1 MASLIDIGKSGLQS
15 YRQALAVTGQNISNI
30 NTDGYKRRAADLE
43 EVTANKGGLSSTNNQ
58 TGLGVRVA
66 DIRRSFDEFLL
77 NKARSATSYSETNEK
92 YLSTIKQLEDILL
105 PGDSNLGNMIAK
117 FFDGL
122 QEIAASPADLAP
134 RVAAMERGKTV
145 VNSFNHLSQLT
156 SELKS
161 GLEFQIRQ
169 DVNDINILSEELFNL
184 NSQFSGSV
192 SKNAPNALLD
202 SRDVLIDKLNQLAE
216 VTVTLENNGSALLT
230 LGNTGKGPSLLTNQK
245 QTKLGFELVS
255 DKITFLL
262 DPGASNT
269 PTSQITNGSLRGLSN
284 AYQTIQ
290 AIESSIDNLAHIFSK
305 DLNELH
311 MNGLDLE
318 GNAGKELFH
327 TVSID
332 AEVNPTNLGNT
343 SADINISDFRK
354 VNNEQITFTY
364 QTDNDLWIGRNQKNE
379 VVAQGR
385 EVINYS
391 GFSIIFT
398 GNGKEGD
405 QISVKPAY
413 NAAANISFA
422 INRPQE
428 FAAASRQLVT
438 ADYNNIG
445 VAEMNAEI
453 SSPLVHN
460 DNLPTIEEAFS
471 NQLSMIGATDF
482 IRNGSVAVVPANVS
496 NLELISLLQ
505 QSELNFSLTDDEVT
519 SISSMTLV
527 VESEEEID
535 EGSPVIATKKYVFSV
550 TDAEEIE
557 TLIEEGA
564 TRDAKAIAKMLN
576 FGFIQ
581 ANGFDLVD
589 NNGVESWVTDGK
601 TYRLQDFGG
610 YASGKDNQ
618 LSFALA
624 DSNFTQDS
632 QLFAN
637 SMNINGT
644 LTNRNEDISSIQ
656 VFTREGRHLAGSRLD
671 DAQYEALF
679 VTENGFNEN
688 AVYTDDYLNNS
699 FEDGYLGMSSVY
711 RKDTA
716 NPLIEVSD
724 SNIDPVIS
732 FNIDFFNGVDT
743 NEQSFDGKKASA
755 STSFY
760 NVTLDDGID
769 TVIDATV
776 YQGQIPGNTEND
788 IAVAMA
794 SEIRAKA
801 PIVSLTGSG
810 ILLEQQS
817 LAPPDDFVPPED
829 GQTTIFL
836 SSNIRYE
843 VSNNS
848 GTYSVM
854 GGPTNALSNLEYDAD
869 NNQIN
874 FITSTEP
881 DDGDSVT
888 IIFEEQEYT
897 INKIDG
903 EIKVIGGEENRLSGF
918 INSGLS
924 FESNNLS
931 KMNLSSER
939 TVRYQN
945 IDYVISRDAAGDF
958 SVSGG
963 HDYALSLDLS
973 YDETA
978 DIGTITSEIRQLK
991 IVSNDGSLSASSIK
1005 IPGYHSDVEEITG
1018 NLEAAQRFGLVTNT
1032 NAPFLEYSFYD
1043 VSDTNTTVSETKDKL
1058 KAWSIEGFDETF
1070 FSDLAGDGAGGIF
1083 NLGLSDF
1090 EQDRVSSL
1098 DLSISQTSTTN
1109 TPVEQT
1115 ISGFS
1120 EAEIA
1125 HYAGKTLKLSDD
1137 DGNEIKIDFSI
1148 AGSTTS
1154 LAETISLIENAVG
1167 YSDLNFTVSEDPNT
1181 EDAILLTFDNPGVD
1195 RNLATASLTQ
1205 PLSSFTTFIP
1215 DTVTSLD
1222 TLVDYL
1228 NTEVSSNLTN
1238 ASGDLIDLTGNIV
1251 DTDDA
1256 IYKWV
1261 PQNNIQFQAD
1271 GDNLLVTFKSS
1282 GIDFQTDSEITFTV
1296 TGDSSRAE
1304 QEPERAYNIRVF
1316 NGFGSSE
1323 LENLE
1328 NKAIALS
1335 NGTSTLLLKF
1345 ESAPTD
1351 LDDLIE
1357 KIQNHLQYNNMDFSV
1372 RAGTDSIIV
1381 EDENSNYP
1389 IIRSTSISVIEGY
1402 PLGYDIFVED
1412 DSIITTSATGLDANI
1427 SVTASSSSSI
1437 GERLTLNDLPDEDLI
1452 VVLSGT
1458 GTRKISASFD
1468 INPETTPNIERELTV
1483 KIASQVDVHQVI
1495 IPDPTNLSDIFQFGT
1510 TALDASKVESV
1521 SELVNL
1527 IRQLEDYVELP
1538 YTVSLN
1544 DTGDGILMTYKTQG
1558 FQEFINITNNDT
1570 QFGVERVT
1578 DSETATIVE
1587 IFDTETNT
1595 SIATRVLNSLG
1606 KTNAAGYSIDLNGLA
1621 AYNDQ
1626 FFIASNKS
1634 GVGDNRN
1641 INSIIA
1647 RQSSDADGANTGGFQ
1662 EMFGTIVAGLGSK
1675 IQSGEFAAEAA
1686 QTLKDASLEAEASYS
1701 GVNLDTEASRLIELQ
1716 QAYQASARILSTAK
1730 DLFETLI
1737 QSV

>member
-43 EVTANKGGLSSTNNQ
+43 EVTANKSGISSTNNQ

-66 DIRRSFDEFLL
+66 GIRRSFDEFLL

-105 PGDSNLGNMIAK
+105 PGESNLGNMIAK

-145 VNSFNHLSQLT
+145 ANSFNHLSHLT
-156 SELKS
+156 RELKS

-184 NSQFSGSV
+184 NSQLSGSS

-202 SRDVLIDKLNQLAE
+202 SRDVLVDKLNQLAE
-216 VTVTLENNGSALLT
+216 VTVTLDNKGSALLT
-230 LGNTGKGPSLLTNQK
+230 LGNTGKGPALLTNQN
-245 QTKLGFELVS
+245 QTTLGFELVS
-255 DKITFLL
+255 DKLTFLL
-262 DPGASNT
+262 EPGTSNT
-269 PTSQITNGSLRGLSN
+269 PTSQITNGSLRGLSD

-290 AIESSIDNLAHIFSK
+290 SIEASIDNLAHIFSK
-305 DLNELH
+305 DLNKLH

-318 GNAGKELFH
+318 GNDGKELFH

-343 SADINISDFRK
+343 SANIIISDFRK

-364 QTDNDLWIGRNQKNE
+364 QTDNDLWIGRNQTNE

-391 GFSIIFT
+391 GFSVIFT
-398 GNGKEGD
+398 GDGREGD

-453 SSPLVHN
+453 SSPIVYN
-460 DNLPTIEEAFS
+460 DNLPTIEETFS

-482 IRNGSVAVVPANVS
+482 IRNGSVAIVPANVS

-535 EGSPVIATKKYVFSV
+535 GGSPVIATKKYVFTV
-550 TDAEEIE
+550 TDPEEIE

-564 TRDAKAIAKMLN
+564 TRDAKAIAKMIN
-576 FGFIQ
+576 FGFIK
-581 ANGFDLVD
+581 ADGFDLVD
-589 NNGVESWVTDGK
+589 NNGVESWVADGE

-671 DAQYEALF
+671 DAQYEELF
-679 VTENGFNEN
+679 VMENGFNQN
-688 AVYTDDYLNNS
+688 AVYRDDYLNNS

-716 NPLIEVSD
+716 NPLIEVSN

-732 FNIDFFNGVDT
+732 FNVDFFDGVDT

-769 TVIDATV
+769 TVIEATV
-776 YQGQIPGNTEND
+776 YQGQVPGNTEND

-794 SEIRAKA
+794 SEIRSKA

-817 LAPPDDFVPPED
+817 LTPPNDFIPPED

-843 VSNNS
+843 VSNND
-848 GTYSVM
+848 GTYSVA

-869 NNQIN
+869 DNQIK
-874 FITSTEP
+874 FITSSEP
-881 DDGDSVT
+881 NDGDSVT

-903 EIKVIGGEENRLSGF
+903 EIQVNGGEENRLSAF
-918 INSGLS
+918 INTGIS
-924 FESNNLS
+924 FETANLS
-931 KMNLSSER
+931 RMDLNSER

-945 IDYVISRDAAGDF
+945 IDYVIARDAAGKF

-963 HDYALSLDLS
+963 HDYALSLNLS
-973 YDETA
+973 YDEDT

-991 IVSNDGSLSASSIK
+991 IISNDGSLSASDIK
-1005 IPGYHSDVEEITG
+1005 IPGYHSDIDDITG
-1018 NLEAAQRFGLVTNT
+1018 NYEAALRFGLITNT
-1032 NAPFLEYSFYD
+1032 HAPFLEYNFYNA
-1043 VSDTNTTVSETKDKL
+1043 SETDTTISETKDKL
-1058 KAWSIEGFDETF
+1058 KTWTIGGFDETF
-1070 FSDLAGDGAGGIF
+1070 FSDLSSDGAGGIL
-1083 NLGLSDF
+1083 NLGLGDF
-1090 EQDRVSSL
+1090 EEDRTSSVT
-1098 DLSISQTSTTN
+1098 LSISQTSVTN

-1115 ISGFS
+1115 ITGFS
-1120 EAEIA
+1120 EDEIA
-1125 HYAGKTLKLSDD
+1125 HYAGKTLTLSD
-1137 DGNEIKIDFSI
+1137 GSNSIEVDFSI
-1148 AGSTTS
+1148 AGTTS
-1154 LAETISLIENAVG
+1154 NVAETVALIQAADG
-1167 YSDLNFTVSEDPNT
+1167 YGDLDFTVSEDAGT
-1181 EDAILLTFDNPGVD
+1181 EDVILLTFKSNGDQ
-1195 RNLATASLTQ
+1195 NLATATLSQ
-1205 PLSSFTTFIP
+1205 SLSSFTTFIP
-1215 DTVTSLD
+1215 GSVSSLD
-1222 TLVDYL
+1222 ELVAHL
-1228 NTEVSSNLTN
+1228 NTEVSSSLTN
-1238 ASGDLIDLTGNIV
+1238 ASGDFIDLSGNSV
-1251 DTDDA
+1251 DSENA
-1256 IYKWV
+1256 LNKWI
-1261 PQNNIQFQAD
+1261 PQYNIEFQKD
-1271 GDNLLVTFKSS
+1271 GENLLATFKTSN
-1282 GIDFQTDSEITFTV
+1282 INFDTDSELSFSVI
-1296 TGDSSRAE
+1296 GDSSRE
-1304 QEPERAYNIRVF
+1304 QEEPQQAYDIRVF
-1316 NGFGSSE
+1316 NGFSTTEIEG
-1323 LENLE
+1323 LA
-1328 NKAIALS
+1328 NKAISIS
-1335 NGTSTLLLKF
+1335 NGTSTLLLAF
-1345 ESAPTD
+1345 ETAPAD

-1357 KIQNHLQYNNMDFSV
+1357 KIQSHEQYDNLGFDI
-1372 RAGTDSIIV
+1372 RAGTNSIIIQD
-1381 EDENSNYP
+1381 EDENYPLIRNSNIS
-1389 IIRSTSISVIEGY
+1389 IINGY
-1402 PLGYDIFVED
+1402 PLDYDIYVAD
-1412 DSIITTSATGLDANI
+1412 DSIYTTSPTG
-1427 SVTASSSSSI
+1427 TASKVSIDATSSSSI
-1437 GERLTLNDLPDEDLI
+1437 GERLTLTDLPDEDLI
-1452 VVLSGT
+1452 IVLSGT
-1458 GTRKISASFD
+1458 GTKKVSASFD
-1468 INPETTPNIERELTV
+1468 INPETTPNLERDLTV
-1483 KIASQVDVHQVI
+1483 RIASQVDVHEVI
-1495 IPDPTNLSDIFQFGT
+1495 IPDTTNLSDLFQFGT
-1510 TALDASKVESV
+1510 IVFDASDAENISDVI
-1521 SELVNL
+1521 NL
-1527 IRQLEDYVELP
+1527 IQQLEEYTELP

-1544 DTGDGILMTYKTQG
+1544 DTSDGILMTYKTQG
-1558 FQEFINITNNDT
+1558 FQEFINITSNDT
-1570 QFGVERVT
+1570 QFDVERVT
-1578 DSETATIVE
+1578 DSDTATIVE

-1595 SIATRVLNSLG
+1595 SIATRVLDTLG
-1606 KTNAAGYSIDLNGLA
+1606 KTDAAGYSIDLNGLA

-1626 FFIASNKS
+1626 FFIASNKN

-1662 EMFGTIVAGLGSK
+1662 EIFGTIVAGLGSK

-1701 GVNLDTEASRLIELQ
+1701 GVNLDTEASKLIELQ
-1716 QAYQASARILSTAK
+1716 QAYQASARILSTAR
-1730 DLFETLI
+1730 DLFDTLI

>member
-43 EVTANKGGLSSTNNQ
+43 EVTANKSGISSTNNQ

-66 DIRRSFDEFLL
+66 GIRRSFDEFLL

-105 PGDSNLGNMIAK
+105 PGESNLGNMIAK

-145 VNSFNHLSQLT
+145 ANSFNHLSHLT
-156 SELKS
+156 RELKS

-184 NSQFSGSV
+184 NSQLSGSS

-202 SRDVLIDKLNQLAE
+202 SRDVLVDKLNQLAE
-216 VTVTLENNGSALLT
+216 VTVTLDNKGSALLT
-230 LGNTGKGPSLLTNQK
+230 LGNTGKGPALLTNQN
-245 QTKLGFELVS
+245 QTTLGFELVS
-255 DKITFLL
+255 DKLTFLL
-262 DPGASNT
+262 EPGTSNT
-269 PTSQITNGSLRGLSN
+269 PTSQITNGSLRGLSD

-290 AIESSIDNLAHIFSK
+290 SIEASIDNLAHIFSK
-305 DLNELH
+305 DLNKLH

-318 GNAGKELFH
+318 GNDGKELFH

-343 SADINISDFRK
+343 SANIIISDFRK

-364 QTDNDLWIGRNQKNE
+364 QTDNDLWIGRNQTNE

-391 GFSIIFT
+391 GFSVIFT
-398 GNGKEGD
+398 GDGREGD

-453 SSPLVHN
+453 SSPIVYN
-460 DNLPTIEEAFS
+460 DNLPTIEETFS

-482 IRNGSVAVVPANVS
+482 IRNGSVAIVPANVS

-535 EGSPVIATKKYVFSV
+535 GGSPVIATKKYVFTV
-550 TDAEEIE
+550 TDPEEIE

-564 TRDAKAIAKMLN
+564 TRDAKAIAKMIN
-576 FGFIQ
+576 FGFIK
-581 ANGFDLVD
+581 ADGFDLVD
-589 NNGVESWVTDGK
+589 NNGVESWVADGE

-671 DAQYEALF
+671 DAQYEELF
-679 VTENGFNEN
+679 VMENGFNQN
-688 AVYTDDYLNNS
+688 AVYRDDYLNNS

-716 NPLIEVSD
+716 NPLIEVSN

-732 FNIDFFNGVDT
+732 FNVDFFDGVDT

-769 TVIDATV
+769 TVIEATV
-776 YQGQIPGNTEND
+776 YQGQVPGNTEND

-794 SEIRAKA
+794 SEIRSKA

-817 LAPPDDFVPPED
+817 LTPPNDFIPPED

-843 VSNNS
+843 VSNND
-848 GTYSVM
+848 GTYSVT

-869 NNQIN
+869 DNQIK
-874 FITSTEP
+874 FITSSEP

-903 EIKVIGGEENRLSGF
+903 EIQVNGGEENRLSAF
-918 INSGLS
+918 INTGIS
-924 FESNNLS
+924 FETANLS
-931 KMNLSSER
+931 RMDLNSER

-945 IDYVISRDAAGDF
+945 IDYVITRDAAGKF
-958 SVSGG
+958 SVTGG
-963 HDYALSLDLS
+963 HDYALSLNLS
-973 YDETA
+973 YNEDT

-991 IVSNDGSLSASSIK
+991 IISNDGSLSASDIK
-1005 IPGYHSDVEEITG
+1005 IPGYHSDIDDITG
-1018 NLEAAQRFGLVTNT
+1018 NYEAALRFGLITNT
-1032 NAPFLEYSFYD
+1032 HAPFLEYNFYNANET
-1043 VSDTNTTVSETKDKL
+1043 DTTISETKDKL
-1058 KAWSIEGFDETF
+1058 KTWTIGGFDETF
-1070 FSDLAGDGAGGIF
+1070 FSDLSSDGAGGIL
-1083 NLGLSDF
+1083 NLGLGDF
-1090 EQDRVSSL
+1090 EEDRTSSVT
-1098 DLSISQTSTTN
+1098 LSISQTSATN

-1115 ISGFS
+1115 ITGFS
-1120 EAEIA
+1120 EDEIE
-1125 HYAGKTLKLSDD
+1125 HYAGKTLTLSD
-1137 DGNEIKIDFSI
+1137 GSNSIEVDFSI
-1148 AGSTTS
+1148 AGTTTNVT
-1154 LAETISLIENAVG
+1154 ETVALIQAADG
-1167 YSDLNFTVSEDPNT
+1167 YSDLDFTVSEDAGT
-1181 EDAILLTFDNPGVD
+1181 EDVILLTFKSNGDQ
-1195 RNLATASLTQ
+1195 NLATATLSQ
-1205 PLSSFTTFIP
+1205 SLSSFTTFIP
-1215 DTVTSLD
+1215 GSVSSLD
-1222 TLVDYL
+1222 ELVTHL
-1228 NTEVSSNLTN
+1228 NTEVSSSLTN
-1238 ASGDLIDLTGNIV
+1238 ASGDFIDLSGNSV
-1251 DTDDA
+1251 DSENA
-1256 IYKWV
+1256 LNKWI
-1261 PQNNIQFQAD
+1261 PQYNIEFQKD
-1271 GDNLLVTFKSS
+1271 GENLLATFKTSN
-1282 GIDFQTDSEITFTV
+1282 INFDTDSELSFSVI
-1296 TGDSSRAE
+1296 GDSSRE
-1304 QEPERAYNIRVF
+1304 QEEPQQAYDIRVF
-1316 NGFGSSE
+1316 NGFSTTEIEG
-1323 LENLE
+1323 LA
-1328 NKAIALS
+1328 NKAISIS
-1335 NGTSTLLLKF
+1335 NGTSTLLLAF
-1345 ESAPTD
+1345 ETAPVD

-1357 KIQNHLQYNNMDFSV
+1357 QIQSHEQYDNLGFDI
-1372 RAGTDSIIV
+1372 RAGTNSIIIQD
-1381 EDENSNYP
+1381 EDENYPLIRNSNIS
-1389 IIRSTSISVIEGY
+1389 IINGY
-1402 PLGYDIFVED
+1402 PLDYDIYVAD
-1412 DSIITTSATGLDANI
+1412 DSIYTTSPTG
-1427 SVTASSSSSI
+1427 TASKVSIDATSSSSI
-1437 GERLTLNDLPDEDLI
+1437 GERLTLTDLPDEDLI
-1452 VVLSGT
+1452 IVLSGT
-1458 GTRKISASFD
+1458 GTKKVSASFD
-1468 INPETTPNIERELTV
+1468 INPETTPNLERDLTV
-1483 KIASQVDVHQVI
+1483 RIASQVDVHEVI
-1495 IPDPTNLSDIFQFGT
+1495 IPDTTNLSDLFQFGT
-1510 TALDASKVESV
+1510 IVFDASDAENISDVI
-1521 SELVNL
+1521 NL
-1527 IRQLEDYVELP
+1527 IQQLEEYTELP

-1544 DTGDGILMTYKTQG
+1544 DTSDGILMTYKTQG
-1558 FQEFINITNNDT
+1558 FQEFINITSNDT
-1570 QFGVERVT
+1570 QFDVERVT
-1578 DSETATIVE
+1578 DSDTATIVE

-1595 SIATRVLNSLG
+1595 SIATRVLDTLG

-1626 FFIASNKS
+1626 FFIASNKN

-1662 EMFGTIVAGLGSK
+1662 EIFGTIVAGLGSK

-1701 GVNLDTEASRLIELQ
+1701 GVNLDTEASKLIELQ

-1730 DLFETLI
+1730 DLFDTLI

>member
-43 EVTANKGGLSSTNNQ
+43 EVTANKSGISSTNNQ

-66 DIRRSFDEFLL
+66 GIRRSFDEFLL

-105 PGDSNLGNMIAK
+105 PGESNLGNMIAK

-145 VNSFNHLSQLT
+145 ANSFNHLSHLT

-184 NSQFSGSV
+184 NSQLSGS
-192 SKNAPNALLD
+192 SAKNAPNALLD
-202 SRDVLIDKLNQLAE
+202 SRDVLVDKLNQLAE
-216 VTVTLENNGSALLT
+216 VTVTLDNKGSALLT
-230 LGNTGKGPSLLTNQK
+230 LGNTGKGPALLTNQN
-245 QTKLGFELVS
+245 QTTLGFELVS
-255 DKITFLL
+255 DKLTFLL
-262 DPGASNT
+262 DPGTSNT
-269 PTSQITNGSLRGLSN
+269 PTSQITNGSLRGLSD

-290 AIESSIDNLAHIFSK
+290 SIEASIDNLAHIFSK

-318 GNAGKELFH
+318 GNNGKELFH

-343 SADINISDFRK
+343 SADIIISDFRK
-354 VNNEQITFTY
+354 VINEQITFTY

-391 GFSIIFT
+391 GFSVIFT
-398 GNGKEGD
+398 GDGREGD

-453 SSPLVHN
+453 SSPTVYN
-460 DNLPTIEEAFS
+460 DKLPTIEETFS

-482 IRNGSVAVVPANVS
+482 IRNGSVAIVPANVS

-519 SISSMTLV
+519 SISSITLV
-527 VESEEEID
+527 VESEEEING
-535 EGSPVIATKKYVFSV
+535 GSPVTSTKKYVFTV
-550 TDAEEIE
+550 TDPEEIE

-564 TRDAKAIAKMLN
+564 TRDAKAIAKMIN
-576 FGFIQ
+576 FGFIK
-581 ANGFDLVD
+581 ANGFDLID
-589 NNGVESWVTDGK
+589 NNGVETWVADGE

-610 YASGKDNQ
+610 YASGKNNQ

-624 DSNFTQDS
+624 DSNFTQES
-632 QLFAN
+632 QIFAN

-644 LTNRNEDISSIQ
+644 LTSRNEDISSIQ

-671 DAQYEALF
+671 DAQHEELF

-688 AVYTDDYLNNS
+688 AVYRDDYLNNS

-711 RKDTA
+711 RKDTT
-716 NPLIEVSD
+716 NPLIEVSN
-724 SNIDPVIS
+724 SNNDPVIS
-732 FNIDFFNGVDT
+732 FNIDFFDGVDT

-769 TVIDATV
+769 TVIEATI
-776 YQGQIPGNTEND
+776 YQGQVPGNTEND
-788 IAVAMA
+788 IALAMA
-794 SEIRAKA
+794 SEIRSKA

-817 LAPPDDFVPPED
+817 LTPPDDFIPPED

-843 VSNNS
+843 VSNDS
-848 GTYSVM
+848 GTYSVT
-854 GGPTNALSNLEYDAD
+854 GGPTNALSNLEYDAET
-869 NNQIN
+869 NQIN
-874 FITSTEP
+874 FITSSEP

-903 EIKVIGGEENRLSGF
+903 EIQIDGGEENRLSSF
-918 INSGLS
+918 INTGIS
-924 FESNNLS
+924 FESANLS
-931 KMNLSSER
+931 RMDLNSER

-945 IDYVISRDAAGDF
+945 IDYVIARDAAGEF
-958 SVSGG
+958 SVTGG
-963 HDYALSLDLS
+963 HDYALSLNLS
-973 YDETA
+973 YNEDT
-978 DIGTITSEIRQLK
+978 DIGTISSEIRQLK
-991 IVSNDGSLSASSIK
+991 IISNDGSLSASDIK
-1005 IPGYHSDVEEITG
+1005 IPGYHSDIDDIAG
-1018 NLEAAQRFGLVTNT
+1018 NYEAALRFGLITNT
-1032 NAPFLEYSFYD
+1032 HAPFLEYNFYD
-1043 VSDTNTTVSETKDKL
+1043 ANETDTTIAETKDKL
-1058 KAWSIEGFDETF
+1058 KTWSIGGFDETF
-1070 FSDLAGDGAGGIF
+1070 FSDLISDGAGGIL
-1083 NLGLSDF
+1083 NLGLGDF
-1090 EQDRVSSL
+1090 EENRTSSL
-1098 DLSISQTSTTN
+1098 TLSISQTSATN
-1109 TPVEQT
+1109 SPVEQT
-1115 ISGFS
+1115 ITGFS
-1120 EAEIA
+1120 EDEIA
-1125 HYAGKTLKLSDD
+1125 HYAGKTLTLSD
-1137 DGNEIKIDFSI
+1137 GSNSIEIDFSI
-1148 AGSTTS
+1148 AGTTTNVTE
-1154 LAETISLIENAVG
+1154 AVALIQAADG
-1167 YSDLNFTVSEDPNT
+1167 YSALDFTVSEDAAN
-1181 EDAILLTFDNPGVD
+1181 EDVILTFKSNGDQ
-1195 RNLATASLTQ
+1195 NLATATLSQ
-1205 PLSSFTTFIP
+1205 SLSSFTTFIP
-1215 DTVTSLD
+1215 GSVSSLD
-1222 TLVDYL
+1222 ELVTHL
-1228 NTEVSSNLTN
+1228 NTEISSSLTN
-1238 ASGDLIDLTGNIV
+1238 ASGDFIDLSGNIV
-1251 DTDDA
+1251 DTENA
-1256 IYKWV
+1256 LNKWI
-1261 PQNNIQFQAD
+1261 PQYNIEFQKD
-1271 GDNLLVTFKSS
+1271 GENLLATFKSS
-1282 GIDFQTDSEITFTV
+1282 NINFETDSELSFSIV
-1296 TGDSSRAE
+1296 GDSLRE
-1304 QEPERAYNIRVF
+1304 QEEPQQAYDIRVF
-1316 NGFGSSE
+1316 NGFSTTEIEG
-1323 LENLE
+1323 LA
-1328 NKAIALS
+1328 NKAISIS
-1335 NGTSTLLLKF
+1335 NGTSTLLLAF
-1345 ESAPTD
+1345 ETAPAD

-1357 KIQNHLQYNNMDFSV
+1357 QIQSHEQYDNLGFDI
-1372 RAGTDSIIV
+1372 RAGTNSIVIQD
-1381 EDENSNYP
+1381 EDENYPLIRNSN
-1389 IIRSTSISVIEGY
+1389 ISVINGY
-1402 PLGYDIFVED
+1402 PLDYDIYVAD
-1412 DSIITTSATGLDANI
+1412 DSIYTTSPTG
-1427 SVTASSSSSI
+1427 TASKVSIDATSSSSI
-1437 GERLTLNDLPDEDLI
+1437 GERLTLTDLPDEELI
-1452 VVLSGT
+1452 IVLSGT
-1458 GTRKISASFD
+1458 GTKKVSASFD
-1468 INPETTPNIERELTV
+1468 VNPETMPILERDLTV
-1483 KIASQVDVHQVI
+1483 RIASQVDVHEVI
-1495 IPDPTNLSDIFQFGT
+1495 IPDTTKLSDIFQFGT
-1510 TALDASKVESV
+1510 IVFDASDAENISDVI
-1521 SELVNL
+1521 NL
-1527 IRQLEDYVELP
+1527 IQQLEEYTELP
-1538 YTVSLN
+1538 YTVSSN
-1544 DTGDGILMTYKTQG
+1544 DTDDGILMTYKTQG
-1558 FQEFINITNNDT
+1558 FQELINITNDDT
-1570 QFGVERVT
+1570 QFDVERVT

-1595 SIATRVLNSLG
+1595 SIATRVLDTLG
-1606 KTNAAGYSIDLNGLA
+1606 KTNAVGYSIDLNGLT

-1626 FFIASNKS
+1626 FFITSNKN

-1662 EMFGTIVAGLGSK
+1662 EIFGTIIAGLGSK

-1730 DLFETLI
+1730 DLFDTLI

>member
-43 EVTANKGGLSSTNNQ
+43 EVTANKGGISSTNNQ

-66 DIRRSFDEFLL
+66 GIRRSFDEFLL

-145 VNSFNHLSQLT
+145 AESFNHLAHLT
-156 SELKS
+156 SELKD
-161 GLEFQIRQ
+161 GLEFQIQQ
-169 DVNDINILSEELFNL
+169 DINDINILTEELFNL
-184 NSQFSGSV
+184 NSQLSGSS

-202 SRDVLIDKLNQLAE
+202 SRDVLVDKLNQIAE
-216 VTVTLENNGSALLT
+216 VTVTLDNKGSALLT
-230 LGNTGKGPSLLTNQK
+230 LGNTGKGPTLISNQDK
-245 QTKLGFELVS
+245 TTLGFELITE
-255 DKITFLL
+255 KPTFLI
-262 DPGASNT
+262 DPGTSNI
-269 PTSQITNGSLRGLSN
+269 PTSQITNGSLRGLSE

-290 AIESSIDNLAHIFSK
+290 SVEASIDNLAHIFSR

-318 GNAGKELFH
+318 GKNGKELFH
-327 TVSID
+327 TVSIE
-332 AEVNPTNLGNT
+332 ATVNPTNLGNT
-343 SADINISDFRK
+343 AADIIITDFRK
-354 VNNEQITFTY
+354 VKNEPVTY
-364 QTDNDLWIGRNQKNE
+364 SYREETDLWVGRNQFNE
-379 VVAQGR
+379 IVAQGR
-385 EVINYS
+385 ESISNS
-391 GFSIIFT
+391 GFTIRFT
-398 GNGKEGD
+398 GKGKEGD
-405 QISVKPAY
+405 QIVIKPAY
-413 NAAANISFA
+413 NAAANLKFA
-422 INRPQE
+422 IGKPQE
-428 FAAASRQLVT
+428 FAAASRQLVSS
-438 ADYNNIG
+438 DYNNVG

-453 SSPLVHN
+453 VSSEKIR
-460 DNLPTIEEAFS
+460 DNITTIEKSFS

-482 IRNGSVAVVPANVS
+482 TRNGSVSIIPANTS
-496 NLELISLLQ
+496 NIELISLIQ
-505 QSELNFSLTDDEVT
+505 QSELSFSLTNDE
-519 SISSMTLV
+519 ISTITEMTLV
-527 VESEEEID
+527 VTNEEQTD
-535 EGSPVIATKKYVFSV
+535 DGSTLISTKKYLFAV
-550 TDAEEIE
+550 TDPEEIE
-557 TLIEEGA
+557 TIIEEGA
-564 TRDAKAIAKMLN
+564 NRNGEAIAKLLN
-576 FGFIQ
+576 FGFIK
-581 ANGFDLVD
+581 ATGYDLVEVD
-589 NNGVESWVTDGK
+589 GVENWVADGE

-610 YASGKDNQ
+610 YASGKNNQ

-624 DSNFTQDS
+624 NGDFTQDS

-644 LTNRNEDISSIQ
+644 LTNRNDDISSIQ
-656 VFTREGRHLAGSRLD
+656 VFTREGRHIAGSRLD
-671 DAQYEALF
+671 DIQYEDLF
-679 VTENGFNEN
+679 IPENGFNEN
-688 AVYTDDYLNNS
+688 AVYRDDYLNNS
-699 FEDGYLGMSSVY
+699 FENGYLGMSSVY
-711 RKDTA
+711 KKDTD
-716 NPLIEVSD
+716 NPLINVSD
-724 SNIDPVIS
+724 NSSDPIIS
-732 FNIDFFNGVDT
+732 FNVEFFDGVDT
-743 NEQSFDGKKASA
+743 NEKSFDGKQASA

-760 NVTLDDGID
+760 NIKLDDGLNTPIE
-769 TVIDATV
+769 ATV
-776 YQGQIPGNTEND
+776 YQGQVPGNTEND

-794 SEIRAKA
+794 SEIRKQA
-801 PIVSLTGSG
+801 PIVSLSG
-810 ILLEQQS
+810 AGVLLQEQTIT
-817 LAPPDDFVPPED
+817 PPDDFISPSD

-836 SSNIRYE
+836 MNNIRYE
-843 VSNNS
+843 VTNDN
-848 GTYSVM
+848 GNYSVI
-854 GGPTNALSNLEYDAD
+854 GGPQNALSPLEYDAD
-869 NNQIN
+869 NNLIK
-874 FITSTEP
+874 FTTSSEP

-888 IIFEEQEYT
+888 IVFENQEYV
-897 INKIDG
+897 ISKVEG
-903 EIKVIGGEENRLSGF
+903 EIKVSGGEENRLSAF

-931 KMNLSSER
+931 KMDLSSER

-963 HDYALSLDLS
+963 HNYALSLDLS
-973 YDETA
+973 YDETT

-1005 IPGYHSDVEEITG
+1005 IPGYHSDIEEITG

-1032 NAPFLEYSFYD
+1032 NAPFLEYSFYN
-1043 VSDTNTTVSETKDKL
+1043 VSNTNTTISETKDKL

-1083 NLGLSDF
+1083 NLGLGDF
-1090 EQDRVSSL
+1090 EQDRTSTIT
-1098 DLSISQTSTTN
+1098 LSVSQTSAGN
-1109 TPVEQT
+1109 SPVEQT
-1115 ISGFS
+1115 VTGFS
-1120 EAEIA
+1120 ENEIA
-1125 HYAGKTLKLSDD
+1125 HYAGKTLTLSDGTNSID
-1137 DGNEIKIDFSI
+1137 VDFSI
-1148 AGSTTS
+1148 AGTTTS
-1154 LAETISLIENAVG
+1154 VTETVALIQAADG
-1167 YSDLNFTVSEDPNT
+1167 YSDLDFTVSEDPTTN
-1181 EDAILLTFDNPGVD
+1181 DVILLTFDNPGVD
-1195 RNLATASLTQ
+1195 RSLATASFTQ
-1205 PLSSFTTFIP
+1205 PLSSFTTFLP

-1222 TLVDYL
+1222 TLVEYL

-1238 ASGDLIDLTGNIV
+1238 ASGDLIDLSGNIV

-1256 IYKWV
+1256 VYKWV

-1282 GIDFQTDSEITFTV
+1282 GINFQTDSEITFTV
-1296 TGDSSRAE
+1296 TGDSSRVE
-1304 QEPERAYNIRVF
+1304 QEPQQAYNIRVF
-1316 NGFGSSE
+1316 NGFGSSD

-1351 LDDLIE
+1351 LEDLIE
-1357 KIQNHLQYNNMDFSV
+1357 KIQNHEQYDNMDFSV

-1389 IIRSTSISVIEGY
+1389 IIGSTSISVIEGY
-1402 PLGYDIFVED
+1402 PLGYDILVED
-1412 DSIITTSATGLDANI
+1412 DSIITTSPTGLDAKI

-1483 KIASQVDVHQVI
+1483 RIASQVDVHQVI
-1495 IPDPTNLSDIFQFGT
+1495 IPEPSSLSDIFQFGT
-1510 TALDASKVESV
+1510 TVLDASKVETV

-1527 IRQLEDYVELP
+1527 IQQDNGYIELP
-1538 YTVSLN
+1538 YTVALN
-1544 DTGDGILMTYKTQG
+1544 ESGDGILLTYKTQG
-1558 FQEFINITNNDT
+1558 LQEYINIFNDDKK
-1570 QFGVERVT
+1570 FDLERVINS
-1578 DSETATIVE
+1578 DTATIVE
-1587 IFDTETNT
+1587 FFDTETNT
-1595 SIATRVLNSLG
+1595 SMATRVLDQFG
-1606 KTNAAGYSIDLNGLA
+1606 KTTGVGYSIDLNGLA

-1626 FFIASNKS
+1626 FFISSNKD

-1641 INSIIA
+1641 INSLIA
-1647 RQSSDADGANTGGFQ
+1647 RQTSDADGQNTGGFQ
-1662 EMFGTIVAGLGSK
+1662 EIFGTIVAGLGSK
-1675 IQSGEFAAEAA
+1675 IQSSEYAAEAA

-1701 GVNLDTEASRLIELQ
+1701 GVNLDTEASKLIELQ
-1716 QAYQASARILSTAK
+1716 QAYQASARILSTAR
-1730 DLFETLI
+1730 DLFDTLI